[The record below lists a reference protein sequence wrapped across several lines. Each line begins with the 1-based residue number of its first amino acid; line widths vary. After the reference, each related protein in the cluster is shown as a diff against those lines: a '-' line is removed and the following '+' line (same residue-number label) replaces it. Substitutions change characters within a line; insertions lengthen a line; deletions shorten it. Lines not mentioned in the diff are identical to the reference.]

1 MPNIIDE
8 QVDFERLVPDRPS
21 PGQLLK
27 MAREMHRLS
36 PDDIAKQLNLRVQW
50 IIDIEND
57 HYSDGVALIYVKGYL
72 QSYAKLVD
80 ASVDDVL
87 KAFKEMKFE
96 EAFLKRKPQGVVE
109 EQFARRQPV
118 FSYREKTPQKTK
130 KRGKFW
136 GAIIVAGVVVAG
148 LLTAWFEGFRPTKL
162 TGEKSADVSSQS
174 LSATDLMNQFTERDS
189 RNQE

>member
-80 ASVDDVL
+80 ASVNDVL

-96 EAFLKRKPQGVVE
+96 ETFMKRKPQGAVE
-109 EQFARRQPV
+109 EQFAQRQPV
-118 FSYREKTPQKTK
+118 FSYREKKSQKTRK
-130 KRGKFW
+130 SRKFW
-136 GAIIVAGVVVAG
+136 GAVVVAVVVIAG
-148 LLTAWFEGFRPTKL
+148 LLTAWFEGFRPTELK
-162 TGEKSADVSSQS
+162 GQKSASVDISSQS
-174 LSATDLMNQFTERDS
+174 LNATDLMDQFTEKNS
-189 RNQE
+189 RS